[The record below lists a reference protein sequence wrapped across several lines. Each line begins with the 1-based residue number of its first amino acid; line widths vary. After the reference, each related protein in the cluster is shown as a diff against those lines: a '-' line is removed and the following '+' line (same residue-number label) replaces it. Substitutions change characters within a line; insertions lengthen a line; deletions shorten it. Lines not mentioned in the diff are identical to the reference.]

1 MLKHIFILLM
11 TVCFVST
18 LTACSGR
25 QVKRVDVD
33 ETIDL
38 SGHWN
43 DSDARMVAEEMME
56 EALSHPWA
64 EAFEAEH
71 NRQPVVIVGRVRNKS
86 HEHVNTEVFTKA
98 LERQL
103 INSGKV
109 EFVATPEERLD
120 IRAERDDQQKGYTDP
135 ETVAAM
141 GREIGADY
149 MLLGSLHSVKD
160 EIKRQYVI
168 YYQANL
174 ELIDIETNRKIWIG
188 QKEIKKTVKIPR
200 FGF

>member
-1 MLKHIFILLM
+1 MLKRLWIFALILS
-11 TVCFVST
+11 FSGIFS
-18 LTACSGR
+18 ACSAR
-25 QVKRVDVD
+25 QVERVDVD

-38 SGHWN
+38 SGYWN
-43 DSDARMVAEEMME
+43 DSDARMVAEGMIK
-56 EALSHPWA
+56 EALSHSWA
-64 EAFEAEH
+64 EDFEAEH
-71 NRQPVVIVGRVRNKS
+71 GQKPVVIVGRVRNRS
-86 HEHVNTEVFTKA
+86 HEHINTEVFTKA
-98 LERQL
+98 LEREL

-120 IRAERDDQQKGYTDP
+120 IRAEREDQQKGYTDP

-141 GREIGADY
+141 GRELGADY
-149 MLLGSLHSVKD
+149 MLLGSLNSIKD
-160 EIKRQYVI
+160 EVKRHHVI

-188 QKEIKKTVKIPR
+188 QQEIKKTVKISR